1 MAVLCLSLGIAPQAM
16 RSLSHEAFYRRLPCL
31 LRHGEQRFSILIRNG
46 WICSVFKQD
55 AHKVCVAVVG
65 GPHGWSHVNR
75 CSGWGARVHLGPR
88 SKERTQ
94 CAEVATNGG
103 GVECGLAI
111 LAALPHINARI
122 EETLDLIAVALSSCK
137 YQRKR
142 GTVGVVVAQHG
153 HGAAHEQDSEKQAAS
168 HQICDLLPRSVWV
181 WVWV

>member
-1 MAVLCLSLGIAPQAM
+1 M

-111 LAALPHINARI
+111 LAALPTSTPASRRRSTSSPSPSPAANISGNAARS
-122 EETLDLIAVALSSCK
+122 VSSSPST
-137 YQRKR
+137 
-142 GTVGVVVAQHG
+142 GTAPLT
-153 HGAAHEQDSEKQAAS
+153 SRT
-168 HQICDLLPRSVWV
+168 PRSKQRRIRFVICFHALCGCV
-181 WVWV
+181 VGG